1 MNLAATFPSPDVPN
15 PERCKVPKTA
25 ENSKLRGIQFR
36 IRNDR
41 FMVGMIALQDLK
53 TIQIIPFII

>member
-41 FMVGMIALQDLK
+41 FMVGMIALQDSQ
-53 TIQIIPFII
+53 TIKIIPFIL